1 MSVKRMRFI
10 GHLPP
15 QAPVALSTSAK
26 RLLRWRLLHGWH
38 HLADPLHTFTR
49 IGVQSQVL
57 TIVNDKTS
65 YYPDLVRGMIIAGK
79 ERRPQG
85 NDASRVFDEQ
95 RLAGKGNRC
104 DDWQ

>member
-1 MSVKRMRFI
+1 M
-10 GHLPP
+10 
-15 QAPVALSTSAK
+15 
-26 RLLRWRLLHGWH
+26 
-38 HLADPLHTFTR
+38 
-49 IGVQSQVL
+49 QSQVL